1 MANIKSILKGRRAY
15 AKGLITHGDSKSKRE
30 ALGMMSVIRFIET
43 AMNHNDSDTWYTP
56 EPTRFLTSEN
66 TCVIDGYLYVK
77 ITDVKTMN

>member
-1 MANIKSILKGRRAY
+1 MANIKSILKERRDFAN
-15 AKGLITHGDSKSKRE
+15 GLITDGDSKSRRE
-30 ALGMMSVIRFIET
+30 ALGMISVIRFIEY
-43 AMNHNDSDTWYTP
+43 AMNNNDSETWYTP